1 MTSSIYVHIPF
12 CLRKCYYCTFSSY
25 PALELRE
32 KYLEGLLAEI
42 EGRYLGEKIKTLYI
56 GGGTPSL
63 IDFVQ
68 IGKIVSK
75 FDFENNAEITIE
87 ANPES
92 TSRDWLKGVFDVG
105 VNRLSFGVQSFD
117 DHLLKL
123 IGRKHTVKQAF
134 DAISMAREVGFKNIN
149 IDLIYGLPSQIMSD
163 VSASV
168 ITACEIGVEHI
179 SSYGLK
185 IEEGS
190 KFFAECPKTLPD
202 EDMQADMYLKL
213 CEITAKYGYKHY
225 EISNFAK
232 KGFESR
238 HNLNYWNDENYYG
251 FGCGASGYEGS
262 TRYTHENTIKK
273 YLDNPMNLT
282 EREILTKDVMLEESI
297 FLGFRKA
304 DGVNVS
310 AINEKFGIDF
320 EKKYFEVLK
329 KYEKYFKKTENG
341 YALTNEGFLLSN
353 CILSDFAE

>member
-1 MTSSIYVHIPF
+1 MT
-12 CLRKCYYCTFSSY
+12 
-25 PALELRE
+25 
-32 KYLEGLLAEI
+32 EI

-92 TSRDWLKGVFDVG
+92 TTRDWLQGVFDAG

-117 DHLLKL
+117 DNLLKL

-134 DAISMAREVGFKNIN
+134 DVILTAREVGFKNIN
-149 IDLIYGLPSQIMSD
+149 IDLIYGLPSQTMSD

-190 KFFAECPKTLPD
+190 KFFAERPKALPD

-232 KGFESR
+232 KGFESK

-262 TRYTHENTIKK
+262 TRYTHENTIEK
-273 YLDNPMNLT
+273 YLENPMNLT
-282 EREILTKDVMLEESI
+282 EKEILTKDVMLEETI

-320 EKKYFEVLK
+320 EKKYSDVLK

-341 YALTNEGFLLSN
+341 YALTDEGFLLSN

>member
-1 MTSSIYVHIPF
+1 MTSSVYVHIPF

-32 KYLEGLLAEI
+32 KYLKGLLAEI

-68 IGKIVSK
+68 ICKIVSK

-117 DHLLKL
+117 DHLLKS

-134 DAISMAREVGFKNIN
+134 DVISMAREVGFKNIN

-262 TRYTHENTIKK
+262 TRYTHENTIEK

-297 FLGFRKA
+297 FLGFRKV

-320 EKKYFEVLK
+320 EKKYSEVLK

>member
-1 MTSSIYVHIPF
+1 MTSSVYVHIPF
-12 CLRKCYYCTFSSY
+12 CLRKCYYCTFPSY
-25 PALELRE
+25 STLDLRE
-32 KYLEGLLAEI
+32 KYLGGLFAEI
-42 EGRYLGEKIKTLYI
+42 EGRYSGEKIKTLYI

-63 IDFVQ
+63 IDFAQ

-75 FDFENNAEITIE
+75 FNFENNAEITIE

-92 TSRDWLKGVFDVG
+92 TTRDWLNGIFDVG

-117 DHLLKL
+117 DKLLKL

-134 DAISMAREVGFKNIN
+134 DVILTAREVGFKNIN
-149 IDLIYGLPSQIMSD
+149 VDLIYGLPTQTMSD

-190 KFFAECPKTLPD
+190 KFFAERPKSLPD

-232 KGFESR
+232 VGFESR

-262 TRYTHENTIKK
+262 TRYTHEISIEN
-273 YLDNPMNLT
+273 YLENPLKLT
-282 EREILTKDVMLEESI
+282 EKEVLTRDVMLEETI

-320 EKKYFEVLK
+320 EKKYSDVLK
-329 KYEKYFKKTENG
+329 KYEKYFTKTENG
-341 YALTNEGFLLSN
+341 YALTDEGFLLSN

>member
-1 MTSSIYVHIPF
+1 MTSNVYVHIPF
-12 CLRKCYYCTFSSY
+12 CLRKCYYCSFSSY

-32 KYLEGLLAEI
+32 KYLKGLLAEI

-92 TSRDWLKGVFDVG
+92 TSRDWLKGVFDAG

-117 DHLLKL
+117 DNLLKL

-134 DAISMAREVGFKNIN
+134 DVISMAREVGFKNIN

-163 VSASV
+163 VSVSV

-320 EKKYFEVLK
+320 EKKYSEVLK

>member
-1 MTSSIYVHIPF
+1 MTSSVYVHIPF
-12 CLRKCYYCTFSSY
+12 CLRKCCYCSFSSY
-25 PALELRE
+25 PKLELRE
-32 KYLEGLLAEI
+32 KYLDGLLMEI
-42 EGRYLGEKIKTLYI
+42 SQRYCGEKIKTFYI

-63 IDFVQ
+63 LDFSQ
-68 IGKIVSK
+68 IGKTISK
-75 FDFENNAEITIE
+75 FDFEENAEITIE

-92 TSRDWLKGVFDVG
+92 TTFDWLKGVFDIG
-105 VNRLSFGVQSFD
+105 INRISFGVQSFD
-117 DHLLKL
+117 DKLLKI
-123 IGRKHTVKQAF
+123 IGRKHTAKQAF
-134 DAISMAREVGFKNIN
+134 DAISLARCVGFKNIN
-149 IDLIYGLPSQIMSD
+149 IDLIYGLPTQTMSD

-190 KFFAECPKTLPD
+190 EFFIKTPKDLPD

-213 CEITAKYGYKHY
+213 CEITEKYGYEHY

-232 KGFESR
+232 KGYDSR
-238 HNLNYWNDENYYG
+238 HNLNYWNAENYYG
-251 FGCGASGYEGS
+251 FGCASSGFEGL
-262 TRYTHENTIKK
+262 TRYTHENTIEK
-273 YLDNPMNLT
+273 YLENPIKLT
-282 EREILTKDVMLEESI
+282 EKEVLTKSVQLEETI

-320 EKKYFEVLK
+320 EKKYCDILK
-329 KYEKYFKKTENG
+329 KYEKFFKKTENG
-341 YALTNEGFLLSN
+341 YALTNDGFLLSN

>member
-1 MTSSIYVHIPF
+1 MTWA
-12 CLRKCYYCTFSSY
+12 LLDFSQ
-25 PALELRE
+25 
-32 KYLEGLLAEI
+32 I
-42 EGRYLGEKIKTLYI
+42 EKII
-56 GGGTPSL
+56 
-63 IDFVQ
+63 
-68 IGKIVSK
+68 SK
-75 FDFENNAEITIE
+75 FNFAENAEITIE

-92 TSRDWLKGVFDVG
+92 TTTTWLNGIFDIG

-117 DHLLKL
+117 DNLLKL

-134 DAISMAREVGFKNIN
+134 DAISSARQVGFKNIN
-149 IDLIYGLPSQIMSD
+149 IDLIYGLPTQTMSD

-190 KFFAECPKTLPD
+190 KFFAERPKALPD

-232 KGFESR
+232 LGFESK

-251 FGCGASGYEGS
+251 FGCGASGYEGL
-262 TRYTHENTIKK
+262 TRYTHEDTIEK
-273 YLDNPMNLT
+273 YLENPMNLT
-282 EREILTKDVMLEESI
+282 EKEILTKDIQLEETI
-297 FLGFRKA
+297 FLGFRKG

-310 AINEKFGIDF
+310 AINKKFGIDF
-320 EKKYFEVLK
+320 AEKYSEVLK
-329 KYEKYFKKTENG
+329 KYKKYFRKTENG
-341 YALTNEGFLLSN
+341 YALTDEGFLLSN